1 MLKDAIRDGVRKGL
15 FGIGDIEKEKP
26 ICRYFM
32 TDCSPAL
39 VEGEVLIKAELC
51 KLKEPREEIEIEIKK
66 KRSELEGAVTPPP
79 KGGYQNLNLRLNVPS
94 GKLSDI
100 VRMVSYLK
108 TKFDQV
114 DIRIEIA
121 TRGGEIPIS
130 DYEDKIKEA
139 INQANII
146 IEKEEIK

>member
-1 MLKDAIRDGVRKGL
+1 MICLEWRKNLLAANLKKEH
-15 FGIGDIEKEKP
+15 FGI
-26 ICRYFM
+26 F
-32 TDCSPAL
+32 
-39 VEGEVLIKAELC
+39 LC
-51 KLKEPREEIEIEIKK
+51 KVKEQREAIKIEIKK
-66 KRSELEGAVTPPP
+66 KGGELEGAATPPP
-79 KGGYQNLNLRLNVPS
+79 KGGYQNLNLRLNVTS